1 MAKLKGFGAAVID
14 GKLVLEASDRTL
26 SMPLPVTIY
35 TVRVLIGNEIT
46 GHSIEATISPFKGE
60 EVFDRQEVHCDT
72 IAEME
77 REAVRLLA
85 WAHTWKNKKMNKAW
99 MDRVRDASNAQ
110 AMARA
115 KAA

>member
-14 GKLVLEASDRTL
+14 GRLVLEASGRTL
-26 SMPLPVTIY
+26 NMHLPVTIY

-46 GHSIEATISPFKGE
+46 GHSIEATISPFKGG
-60 EVFDRQEVHCDT
+60 EVFDRQEVHCDS

-85 WAHTWKNKKMNKAW
+85 WAQTWKNKKMNKAW
-99 MDRVRDASNAQ
+99 TDRVRDASKVQ
-110 AMARA
+110 AMARVKVA
-115 KAA
+115 